1 MRPRAMF
8 QPSERVSEMAFKTI
22 SIKGE
27 VALVVGNH
35 SFPTKGLALALAE
48 ADARVAVAAPQ
59 GVIASIK
66 GANVSGL
73 DIRCQI
79 TDITNED
86 ETNKFVNQTV
96 AQWGKVDILVNTA
109 DLKLFKPICETSQS
123 EWRQVI
129 DSSLTPAFLW
139 CQAVGRQMLKQKKGR
154 VINVISGLSQR
165 GLSNGVAYC
174 ASQGGLKQ
182 MTEALA
188 LEWARDGIRVNA
200 IGLGWFAEA
209 IEPDHRLERYVPQG
223 RLGMEGDLASLVVY
237 LASDAGEYMTGS
249 CLFIDGGAMAHA

>member
-1 MRPRAMF
+1 M
-8 QPSERVSEMAFKTI
+8 VFKKI

-27 VALVVGNH
+27 VALIVGNH
-35 SFPTKGLALALAE
+35 SFPTRVLALALAE
-48 ADARVAVAAPQ
+48 AGARVAVAGPQ
-59 GVIASIK
+59 GVIESLK
-66 GANVSGL
+66 GENVAGL
-73 DIRCQI
+73 DISCQI
-79 TDITNED
+79 TDLTNE
-86 ETNKFVNQTV
+86 EEINYYVNQTV
-96 AQWGKVDILVNTA
+96 ARWGKVDILVNAA
-109 DLKLFKPICETSQS
+109 DMKLFKPICEISLS
-123 EWRQVI
+123 EWRQAI
-129 DSSLTPAFLW
+129 DSSLTTAFLW
-139 CQAVGRQMLKQKKGR
+139 CQAIGRQMLKQKRGR

-209 IEPDHRLERYVPQG
+209 VEPDPRLERYVPLG
-223 RLGMEGDLASLVVY
+223 RLGTEGNLASLVVY